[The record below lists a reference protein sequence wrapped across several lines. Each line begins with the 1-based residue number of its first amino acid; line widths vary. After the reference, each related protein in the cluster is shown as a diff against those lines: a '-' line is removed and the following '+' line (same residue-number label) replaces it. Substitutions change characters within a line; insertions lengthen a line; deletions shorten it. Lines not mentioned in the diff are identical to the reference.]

1 MLNETAR
8 NLLPIGGGH
17 RGVVRGI
24 GAGRTID
31 LAEEL
36 GRLHMLDLAL
46 QAIGEHA
53 HLLAQGGRGCGLTV
67 GAREHGNLAALLG
80 QVQQNLNQ
88 LLGCGDPHVLHGILD
103 AQGVGEVVDVF
114 GGAAEVNQRHQVV
127 QAQALQTAT
136 DVVLD
141 GLHVV
146 YGHGLNL
153 GQLGHGFGVE
163 IGHDGAQALL
173 LLLAQRGQ
181 ARQHLVL
188 AQVDEPLD
196 LDVDAV
202 AVQGGL
208 GEVVRQGCGDGCV
221 ASVQGAQSEFAG
233 AQIDTARRQ
242 DGVIG
247 VRHNSIFAWIA
258 GKCGRGA
265 GRWAVGG
272 CSG

>member
-1 MLNETAR
+1 M
-8 NLLPIGGGH
+8 
-17 RGVVRGI
+17 
-24 GAGRTID
+24 
-31 LAEEL
+31 
-36 GRLHMLDLAL
+36 
-46 QAIGEHA
+46 
-53 HLLAQGGRGCGLTV
+53 
-67 GAREHGNLAALLG
+67 GAREHGNLAALLS

-127 QAQALQTAT
+127 QVQALQAAT

-141 GLHVV
+141 GLYVV
-146 YGHGLNL
+146 NGHGLNL

-163 IGHDGAQALL
+163 IGHDGAQAHL

-181 ARQHLVL
+181 TRQHLVL

-196 LDVDAV
+196 LNVDAV
-202 AVQGGL
+202 TVQGGL

-221 ASVQGAQSEFAG
+221 ASVQGAQSKFAG